1 MNPFVISESLSA
13 LNLISPFE
21 SIFTS
26 NHTWVVQ
33 PMTRSDSNRSDHQPH
48 GRYEVGKLLGHG
60 TFATVYHARNIQTG
74 ESVAIKVI
82 DKEKI
87 LKGGLIAHIKREIS
101 ILRRVRHP
109 NVVQL
114 FEVMATKSKIYFVME
129 YVRGKLPGQRA
140 QGIQLCPKVNKTE
153 RELLKQEELDAQQM
167 FLGNAKARKF
177 PRYMVTA
184 INNAPKGYKSPNYEK
199 VRTNLLDK
207 EQSKV
212 QQSLNPLMQDWSIHG
227 VSIVFDGWSNLKN
240 QTLIN
245 IMAVSGGKAIF
256 ISGHDVSS
264 KEKNATNIA
273 DLLIKAIEFVGPSN
287 VVQVVTNNA
296 TNCKAAGAIIQRK
309 YSHIFW
315 SGCLAHTLNLLMKDI
330 AKCEDPALLF
340 VDESYKRGKEVVKY
354 IKNHSSCQYLFK
366 TFSGLDLLKAKKT
379 RFGHHF
385 IVLQRLVKVK
395 PALLSMALSKQ
406 WENLRKNTSSPHQH
420 DIVHQTI
427 MDDDFWRKAKTVLTI
442 TKHIYKMLRF
452 SDSDKAVIGEVY
464 ELMDTM
470 LGNIK
475 DTLSN
480 DPIVYD
486 LIHQFVV
493 ERWNKMNIHLHCLA
507 YILVP
512 KYYTN
517 SWLSKSAPGGV
528 RRKKPHFDV
537 EVQKGY
543 LEAIEK
549 IICDQTEAVV
559 IRKQISDFVSCKGVF
574 SQPQAVNDRATMDA
588 LSWWHL
594 YGGAAPEL
602 YSLALKVLS
611 QSVNT
616 SCAERCWSTYSY
628 IHNVKRNRLNVD
640 RAEKLVFVHYN
651 HRLLSRYREDYENFK
666 NWDAHPEDAN
676 IEEDIMAI
684 EERDNVSLS
693 DSEDDTTLAASVVQ
707 PCPTPTPLPTS
718 SSSPLPTSQEHS
730 MEQVAAQ
737 RRLEKACGKRQKK

>member
-1 MNPFVISESLSA
+1 MNEKA
-13 LNLISPFE
+13 
-21 SIFTS
+21 
-26 NHTWVVQ
+26 
-33 PMTRSDSNRSDHQPH
+33 
-48 GRYEVGKLLGHG
+48 G
-60 TFATVYHARNIQTG
+60 T
-74 ESVAIKVI
+74 
-82 DKEKI
+82 
-87 LKGGLIAHIKREIS
+87 GLIAAFAPQLPTTIEEEDRTKEITRGRGGS
-101 ILRRVRHP
+101 AKFICNFGCKLEAYTGSYSQVRAH
-109 NVVQL
+109 L
-114 FEVMATKSKIYFVME
+114 I
-129 YVRGKLPGQRA
+129 GKLPGQRA
-140 QGIQLCPKVNKTE
+140 QGIKLCPKVNKTE
-153 RELLKQEELDAQQM
+153 REWLKQEELDAQRM

-177 PRYMVTA
+177 PRSTSTSQVQSQTVRSSDMPHSVKVSIDNMFYIRNREEVDQTVSRCLYSNGIAFNVVRSPRWTDMVTA
-184 INNAPKGYKSPNYEK
+184 INNTPKGYKSPNYEK
-199 VRTNLLDK
+199 ARTNLLDK
-207 EQSKV
+207 EQ
-212 QQSLNPLMQDWSIHG
+212 
-227 VSIVFDGWSNLKN
+227 
-240 QTLIN
+240 
-245 IMAVSGGKAIF
+245 
-256 ISGHDVSS
+256 S

-287 VVQVVTNNA
+287 VVQVVTDNA
-296 TNCKAAGAIIQRK
+296 TNCKAAGVIIQRK
-309 YSHIFW
+309 YSHIIW

-340 VDESYKRGKEVVKY
+340 VDESYKRV
-354 IKNHSSCQYLFK
+354 
-366 TFSGLDLLKAKKT
+366 
-379 RFGHHF
+379 R
-385 IVLQRLVKVK
+385 

-452 SDSDKAVIGEVY
+452 SDSDKVVIEEVY

-493 ERWNKMNIHLHCLA
+493 ERWNKMNIPLHCLA

-512 KYYTN
+512 RYYTN
-517 SWLSKSAPGGV
+517 SWLSKSTPGGV

-549 IICDQTEAVV
+549 MICDQTEVAI

-676 IEEDIMAI
+676 I
-684 EERDNVSLS
+684 
-693 DSEDDTTLAASVVQ
+693 
-707 PCPTPTPLPTS
+707 
-718 SSSPLPTSQEHS
+718 
-730 MEQVAAQ
+730 
-737 RRLEKACGKRQKK
+737 